1 MRILIADDER
11 PARAELRYILEQ
23 LEATAVYHEARNGQ
37 QALDIIAKEPIDVL
51 FLDINMPGLTGLMVA
66 AAIMERPSTP
76 QRPAP
81 LIVFATAYDAHA
93 VRAFEL
99 AAIDYVVKPFSET
112 RIARTMVRIRQILTQ
127 REQLAAKQS
136 AMQSYLAGQEGP
148 GEAGK
153 RPFSIPKLWGER
165 ENDSSV
171 LVDYKDIFWIEATAK
186 RVFMRTAAGETVRI
200 WYTIK
205 ELESRLLSHGF
216 VRIHKGYLV
225 NLDHVAEVAKGFS
238 GTFIV
243 IMKDDEPSKLPM
255 SRQYGKRLRDM
266 LRGG

>member
-1 MRILIADDER
+1 MKILIADDER

-23 LEATAVYHEARNGQ
+23 LEQTAVYHEARNGQ

-66 AAIMERPSTP
+66 SAIMERPSAP
-76 QRPAP
+76 ERPTP

-99 AAIDYVVKPFSET
+99 AAIDYVVKPFSEQ
-112 RIARTMVRIRQILTQ
+112 RIAQTMIRIRQILNQ
-127 REQLAAKQS
+127 RDQLNAKQS
-136 AMQSYLAGQEGP
+136 AMQSYLEQQE
-148 GEAGK
+148 
-153 RPFSIPKLWGER
+153 RPLPITKLWGER
-165 ENDSSV
+165 GNESSV
-171 LVDYKDIFWIEATAK
+171 LVDYKDVLWIEATAK
-186 RVFMRTAAGETVRI
+186 RVFMRTAAAETVRI

-205 ELESRLLSHGF
+205 ELEARLLSHGF

-243 IMKDDEPSKLPM
+243 IMKDDERSKLPM